1 MKNSVDF
8 DREVKRLTDYY
19 LEFVSRGEVNS
30 WKGFAKLLG
39 VDPSTL
45 SGAKNGNPKYLTT
58 PFIEKVT
65 FICEKMLQQK
75 QNGATA
81 INSPLAIVVNGDG
94 NNIRQPEE
102 QSQPEELLQPQSA
115 TALVPTIPYRAYTAI
130 GLDLRTFKDNP
141 GEQLHYSP
149 VIASLGQTDYHC
161 FVNSD
166 AMKPYLHPND
176 VLALKM
182 VPEDSPVV
190 NGEIYIINTK
200 SLGLLTRFVYD
211 DNDHYLLKAA
221 PEQDRYTDIRIP
233 KSDVFVLLRIIGLMR
248 TNI

>member
-1 MKNSVDF
+1 MEKQ
-8 DREVKRLTDYY
+8 EILIEAY
-19 LEFVSRGEVNS
+19 
-30 WKGFAKLLG
+30 
-39 VDPSTL
+39 STL
-45 SGAKNGNPKYLTT
+45 RAAKVIKTWKDFAELLQLNPKSLSQAKNGNEAYLTDNLINT
-58 PFIEKVT
+58 VLNVVAKA
-65 FICEKMLQQK
+65 QR
-75 QNGATA
+75 GATA

-102 QSQPEELLQPQSA
+102 QSQPEELLQPQPA